1 VIDLS
6 SSSDEEDFIAD
17 TSQDFEFTQRLY
29 GEFNHDLLGPPGDSK
44 VIILNDSNEKKR
56 KRVRRSLLTPKMRLL
71 LL

>member
-29 GEFNHDLLGPPGDSK
+29 GEFNRDLLGPPGDSK
-44 VIILNDSNEKKR
+44 VIILSDSNEKKR
-56 KRVRRSLLTPKMRLL
+56 KHVRRSLLTPKMRLL